1 MPAWFDELAEFLRI
15 QSISAD
21 TARAEDV
28 RDAGEW
34 VCGLIRDAGGEC
46 ELVDWHGAPLAVGEV
61 HASGDSERAPTVL
74 CYGHFDVQPPDPLD
88 LWESAPFEPE
98 IRGEYLYGRGVADD
112 KGQLYML
119 LCAARELAQAGELPV
134 NVRFACDGEEESG
147 GHSIVDFLA
156 TDERGADA
164 AVIFD
169 SGMVARDRPAFDIAT
184 RGIVYFH
191 VTLRSGERDLHSGLY
206 GGAALN
212 AAHALMRT
220 LRGVVAVDGRL
231 AEPLRQGIA
240 PPSDEE
246 LASWRDLPPGA
257 GELAD
262 QGAQPA
268 DARAADEFYLRT
280 FAEPALDVNGIE
292 SGSPKVQKTVLPVQ
306 ADANVSIRLAPG
318 QRVEPVVEAF
328 ERLLR
333 EAAPAGAELDVKLL
347 ASAPPAIVPSDA
359 RAIQLGLDAF
369 ERALGVRPLLIRS
382 GGSLPIV
389 ASFADK
395 GIATVIT
402 GFSLP
407 NANLHSPN
415 ERLLAEYV
423 PRGIATARAL
433 FEEFAA
439 L

>member
-1 MPAWFDELAEFLRI
+1 MPAWFDELAEFVRI

-21 TARAEDV
+21 PARATDV
-28 RDAGEW
+28 AQAGEW
-34 VCGLIRDAGGEC
+34 VCDLIRGAGGEC
-46 ELVDWHGAPLAVGEV
+46 SLIDWHGAPLAVGEV
-61 HASGDSERAPTVL
+61 RASRDPERAPTVL

-119 LCAARELAQAGELPV
+119 LGAARELAQAGELPV

-156 TDERGADA
+156 ADERGADA

-184 RGIVYFH
+184 RGIAYFH

-212 AAHALMRT
+212 AAHALMRA

-246 LASWRDLPPGA
+246 LASWRALPPGA

-292 SGSPKVQKTVLPVQ
+292 SGSPKIQKTVLPVQ

-318 QRVEPVVEAF
+318 QQVEPVVEAF

-333 EAAPAGAELDVKLL
+333 EAAPAGAELDVRLL
-347 ASAPPAIVPSDA
+347 ASAPPAMVPSDA
-359 RAIQLGLDAF
+359 KAIRLGLEAF

-389 ASFADK
+389 AAFADR

-407 NANLHSPN
+407 NSNLHSPN
-415 ERLLAEYV
+415 ERILAEYV
-423 PRGIATARAL
+423 PRGIAAARAL